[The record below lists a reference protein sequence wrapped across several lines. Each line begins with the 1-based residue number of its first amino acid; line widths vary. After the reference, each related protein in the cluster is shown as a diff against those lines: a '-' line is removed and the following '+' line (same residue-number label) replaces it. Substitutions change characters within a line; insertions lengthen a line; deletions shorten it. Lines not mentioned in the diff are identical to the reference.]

1 MSYAGDVSVEDAWA
15 RLRDD
20 SAALMI
26 DVRTRAEWSYV
37 GLPNLAQTGK
47 KLALVEWQHFPG
59 GEANPSFVDDVKAL
73 GASPDAP
80 LFFICRS
87 GARSRAE
94 AIALTATGY
103 TQCFNVTGGFE
114 GDQDENGHRSTVGG
128 WKAAGLPWEQS

>member
-15 RLRDD
+15 RLRGD

-37 GLPNLAQTGK
+37 GLPDLAQTGK
-47 KLALVEWQHFPG
+47 KLALVEWQTFPG
-59 GEANPSFVDDVKAL
+59 GEANPSFVDNVKAL
-73 GASPDAP
+73 GAPPDAP

-87 GARSRAE
+87 GARSRSA

-103 TQCFNVTGGFE
+103 TQCFNVAGGFE
-114 GDQDENGHRSTVGG
+114 GDQDENGHRGTVGG

>member
-37 GLPNLAQTGK
+37 GLPDLAQTGK
-47 KLALVEWQHFPG
+47 KLALVEWQTFPG

-73 GASPDAP
+73 GAQPDAP

-87 GARSRAE
+87 GARSRSA

-103 TQCFNVTGGFE
+103 TQCFNVAGGFE
-114 GDQDENGHRSTVGG
+114 GDQDENGHRGTVGG
-128 WKAAGLPWEQS
+128 WKATGLPWEQS